1 MGFHLQIKNYRVIRS
16 VDLEADGVCVLVG
29 PNGSGKST
37 LLSAIEFLRNAF
49 DRGFNAALNFSGG
62 PWGFTNISSP
72 KDMPTTFAIKI
83 SDLQWEITPTVT
95 SNGAVYPIPEELKY
109 HNRVI
114 SYLSEDITDNNVE
127 DKFSPSQSLLLRRKY
142 DSHSGDG
149 VFENIKVP
157 FVRVLRQYQHYSNYH
172 LWTLRKSGSLA
183 GNEISLQYG
192 GQNAFSVLRN
202 WHSSKPLRERYDFVI
217 ETLKEAFPAFF
228 GDLDFESAGQ
238 TVSIRI
244 YPPDSDIPV
253 PVYFISNGF
262 LTALLHLMA
271 VCSAPDGGII
281 GIDEPENGLHPYAIK
296 VIIEAFRDRAE
307 DRNLTVLLA
316 THSTFILNA
325 FNEEPDKVF
334 IMDHDEEEE
343 FVRLDKIRD
352 PEWLKYFA
360 LGDLYGKDFAIQE
373 KR

>member
-1 MGFHLQIKNYRVIRS
+1 MGFHLQIKNYRVLRS
-16 VDLEADGVCVLVG
+16 VDMEADGVCVLVG
-29 PNGSGKST
+29 PNGSGKTT

-49 DRGFNAALNFSGG
+49 DRGFNAALNFAGG
-62 PWGFTNISSP
+62 SWGVSNISSP

-83 SDLQWEITPTVT
+83 SDLQWKITPTVT
-95 SNGAVYPIPEELKY
+95 SNGAAYPIPEELKY
-109 HNRVI
+109 NNSVI
-114 SYLSEDITDNNVE
+114 SYLSAEGLYEASTDNIK
-127 DKFSPSQSLLLRRKY
+127 DKLLLRRKY

-157 FVRVLRQYQHYSNYH
+157 FVRVLRHYQHYSNYH

-183 GNEISLQYG
+183 GNETNLQSD

-217 ETLKEAFPAFF
+217 ETLKEAFPIFF
-228 GDLDFESAGQ
+228 DDLDFESAGQ
-238 TVSIRI
+238 TVSVRI

-281 GIDEPENGLHPYAIK
+281 GIDEPENGLNPYAIK
-296 VIIEAFRDRAE
+296 KIIEAFRDRAE
-307 DRNLTVLLA
+307 DHNLTVLLA

-334 IMDHDEEEE
+334 VMDQDEEEE
-343 FVRLDKIRD
+343 FARLDKIRD

-360 LGDLYGKDFAIQE
+360 FGDLYGRDFAIQE